1 MRWQKFRQ
9 KKRAG
14 YLLYLLCLSYNQ
26 LTLSGTEYYMALS
39 LLVVLSI
46 YAIKYEQNLKQSTKH
61 LSLFSEDPYS
71 IRKLIDMTVLNSTAL
86 PSERTDAQSP
96 PVLYNYL
103 ITAHRVKHSSNM
115 APASTDYVVCII
127 CWSQTKIR
135 SVTRELSC
143 KFSSL
148 YEFRSCD
155 VSSNQ
160 LWGYVNVV
168 SCCCSL
174 SVCFYCLRRQTQRL

>member
-1 MRWQKFRQ
+1 MVRSWILHGVKFTCCFIN
-9 KKRAG
+9 
-14 YLLYLLCLSYNQ
+14 LCNKVW
-26 LTLSGTEYYMALS
+26 TELETVYQTN
-39 LLVVLSI
+39 
-46 YAIKYEQNLKQSTKH
+46 K
-61 LSLFSEDPYS
+61 SLFWRSQR
-71 IRKLIDMTVLNSTAL
+71 ILIDMTVLNSTAL
-86 PSERTDAQSP
+86 APERTDAQSP